1 MRAVAASTRRRELAL
16 VDHPEPEL
24 AAPRDVKVRVL
35 ETGICG
41 TDREICSFAYGEP
54 PPGDDYLILGHE
66 AVGEVVEIGAAVK
79 ALRVGDLVVPS
90 VRRPCACPTCLP
102 CREGRQDFCSSA
114 DFVERG
120 IKGRHGFMT
129 EYFVESEE
137 HLFFVSPALRDI
149 AVMLEPLTIAEK
161 GLTQTQWVQQRLPWG
176 CPAPLAPLDGTG
188 KTAVVL
194 GAGPVGLLGA
204 MALVA
209 RGFCTWVYSRS
220 PAPNPKSTLAEAF
233 GARYVSS
240 AQVSAAELA
249 RLTGR
254 IDLVYEAVGVSAV
267 SFEVMQHLAPNG
279 VFVMTGIPAEG
290 APVPIAADR
299 LMRQIVLSNLVIVG
313 TVNADRP
320 AFAAALDDLAVFNR
334 RWPDAVRALI
344 TSRQPLTEYRDML
357 VGPAKG
363 IKNVVHP

>member
-16 VDHPEPEL
+16 VDHPEPVL
-24 AAPRDVKVRVL
+24 KTATDVKVRVL

-66 AVGEVVEIGAAVK
+66 ALGEVTESGSGVK

-90 VRRPCACPTCLP
+90 VRRPCACSACLP
-102 CREGRQDFCSSA
+102 CRERRQDFCSSGK
-114 DFVERG
+114 FVERG
-120 IKGRHGFMT
+120 IKGMHGFMA

-137 HLFFVSPALRDI
+137 FLCRVSPALRDI
-149 AVMLEPLTIAEK
+149 AVLVEPLTIAEK
-161 GLTQTQWVQQRLPWG
+161 GFAQAQWAQRRLPWG
-176 CPAPLAPLDGTG
+176 CAAPPSPLDGTG

-194 GAGPVGLLGA
+194 GAGPVGMLGA

-209 RGFCTWVYSRS
+209 RGFSTWVYSRS
-220 PAPNPKSTLAEAF
+220 PAPNLKATLSEAF

-240 AQVSAAELA
+240 ALSSPAELG

-267 SFEVMQHLAPNG
+267 SFEVMQHLGPNG
-279 VFVMTGIPAEG
+279 IFVFTGIPAEG
-290 APVPIAADR
+290 PPIPVEADR
-299 LMRQIVLSNLVIVG
+299 LMRQIVLSNQAIVG

-320 AFAAALDDLAVFNR
+320 AFAAALDDLALFAR
-334 RWPDAVRALI
+334 RWPEAVRSLI
-344 TSRQPLTEYRDML
+344 TCRLPLTGYRDL
-357 VGPAKG
+357 LLGPSTG
-363 IKNVVHP
+363 IKNVMCP